1 MANGGDTD
9 YSDPE
14 SRHSRPQHR
23 ALVIDPGT
31 ENLGVSV
38 GDWVD
43 NRLYIRHS
51 ATVDVEK
58 LVRLRY
64 KHVEYRIGHR
74 PAACYAIHHFLLKM
88 CQTWQPSTMVS
99 ETPYMKRV
107 FNPML
112 QSAALQ
118 SFVILYDVV
127 ESVRRMVFENFPTMQ
142 FVGIDPSTAKA
153 SLSVPG
159 NSGDKDLVYQA
170 IKRSQHID
178 HSEIFIDQGTEH
190 SRDSILI
197 MNSYFYHT
205 VENGF
210 LLPEPYWRQ

>member
-1 MANGGDTD
+1 MTIGGDYD
-9 YSDPE
+9 FLRSK
-14 SRHSRPQHR
+14 PQHR

-31 ENLGVSV
+31 ENLGVAVSDWY
-38 GDWVD
+38 GD
-43 NRLYIRHS
+43 RLYVRHA
-51 ATVDVEK
+51 ATVNVEK

-64 KHVEYRIGHR
+64 QDIEYRIGTR
-74 PAACYAIHHFLLKM
+74 PAACYAINRFLEAM
-88 CQTWQPSTMVS
+88 IHTWQPSVMVS

-127 ESVRRMVFENFPTMQ
+127 QSVRRLVFEQFPAMQ

-159 NSGDKDLVYQA
+159 NSGDKELVHQA
-170 IKRSQHID
+170 IVRSQHID
-178 HSEIFIDQGTEH
+178 LSEIFIEQCSEH
-190 SRDSILI
+190 ARDAILI
-197 MNSYFYHT
+197 TNSYFYHT
-205 VENGF
+205 VHNGF
-210 LLPEPYWRQ
+210 LLPKPYGR